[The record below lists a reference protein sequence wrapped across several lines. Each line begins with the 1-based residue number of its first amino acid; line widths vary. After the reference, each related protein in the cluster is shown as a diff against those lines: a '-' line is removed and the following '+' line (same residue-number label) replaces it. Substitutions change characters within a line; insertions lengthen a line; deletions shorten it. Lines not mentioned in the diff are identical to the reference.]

1 LKNIANARDATNM
14 LARRVKNTRARLAK
28 KYIKISIDKL
38 RGGESRTPKL
48 INKRNIINGEEVIYL
63 DDVGT
68 EHFTF
73 FIIPKSRILL
83 V

>member
-1 LKNIANARDATNM
+1 M
-14 LARRVKNTRARLAK
+14 LAKRVKNTRARLAK

-48 INKRNIINGEEVIYL
+48 INKSNTIHGEEVIYL
-63 DDVGT
+63 DDAGT

-73 FIIPKSRILL
+73 FIIPKSHVLL